1 MQNMINFKTVEGNR
15 EGSCTM
21 DKTGK
26 MILTGWGYAEYVASA
41 AVVLKALRGRAD
53 VYEKYGENLTRAAEA
68 LDVSRNTVR
77 KYL

>member
-1 MQNMINFKTVEGNR
+1 ME
-15 EGSCTM
+15 
-21 DKTGK
+21 KTGN

-41 AVVLKALRGRAD
+41 AVALKALRGRAD
-53 VYEKYGENLTRAAEA
+53 VYEKYGQNLTHAAEA